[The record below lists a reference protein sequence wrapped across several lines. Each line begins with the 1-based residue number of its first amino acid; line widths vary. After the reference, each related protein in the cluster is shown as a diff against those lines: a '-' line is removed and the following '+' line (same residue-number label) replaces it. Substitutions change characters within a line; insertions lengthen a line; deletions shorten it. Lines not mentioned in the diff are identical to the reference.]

1 LDLGELAAHLGEGL
15 VEASRLLVVQSIGVT
30 ADKTAL
36 FAEDDLGRLEGR
48 EAREGLLVNDFVAVL
63 CCGEELGMIRGGNEA
78 TK

>member
-36 FAEDDLGRLEGR
+36 LPKTT
-48 EAREGLLVNDFVAVL
+48 LVVSKAVRPGKACL
-63 CCGEELGMIRGGNEA
+63 STTL
-78 TK
+78 